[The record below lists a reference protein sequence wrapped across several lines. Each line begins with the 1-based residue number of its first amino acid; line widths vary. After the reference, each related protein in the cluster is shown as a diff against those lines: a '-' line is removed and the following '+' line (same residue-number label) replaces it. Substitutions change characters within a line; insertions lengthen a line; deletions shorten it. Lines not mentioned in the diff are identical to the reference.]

1 MNPGWLSLAGVSV
14 ALGMDA
20 LAVSIA
26 AGLMLKT
33 VTLRHVFRLSFH
45 FGLFQFLSA
54 VVGWLA
60 GKQLTGVLSVY
71 NRWAAFGL
79 VLYVGGK
86 MLWEARREKRAD
98 FDPTRGLTL
107 VTLALATSIDAL
119 AVGMSLA
126 LLGVS
131 IWMPSAVIGTVA
143 AGMTATGILLADRL
157 GPRWEAW
164 GEAIGGIVLI
174 VVGLKL
180 VVSG

>member
-1 MNPGWLSLAGVSV
+1 
-14 ALGMDA
+14 
-20 LAVSIA
+20 
-26 AGLMLKT
+26 
-33 VTLRHVFRLSFH
+33 
-45 FGLFQFLSA
+45 
-54 VVGWLA
+54 
-60 GKQLTGVLSVY
+60 
-71 NRWAAFGL
+71 
-79 VLYVGGK
+79 
-86 MLWEARREKRAD
+86 
-98 FDPTRGLTL
+98 
-107 VTLALATSIDAL
+107 
-119 AVGMSLA
+119 MSLA